1 MLYPQLNC
9 KRSII
14 SLDGFWKFAVD
25 YENNQEN
32 NWYKAIPEQYEIAV
46 PASWNEQHQDL
57 MNFFETGWYE
67 KEVFIPR
74 MMEGSLLHLR
84 IGAANYLA
92 KVWVNG
98 HFMGEHTGGH
108 LPFEF
113 EISHFINYNQ
123 KNKIVIAVDARF
135 LPDRLPPGNVEDEQI
150 IGFKGQ
156 YPNNYYDFFPYGGIE
171 RSVVIYSTDK
181 TYISQIKID
190 TEVIGRSGVIHY
202 HVNFNKI
209 VQGYLKT
216 VLNGVTSQ
224 NAVNNV
230 SSIQGSIKIDDA
242 ILWSPQNPYLYELEF
257 TLNEHDIEDHYIKM
271 VGIRTIEIQ
280 GTKLLLNGEEIFLR
294 GFGMHEDFPVL
305 GKGVNESIIIKDFNM
320 LKWMGANSIRTSHY
334 PYSEEFLDYA
344 DRKGL
349 LIIGETPFVDFVRS
363 HYKGDKI
370 LNQAKKVIG
379 EMIHRDYNHPCIIMW
394 SLANEG
400 DTFVAEADAFYKAL
414 YDYARSLDD
423 KRPISIVNCVD
434 IEGDVALKHF
444 DVICLNRY
452 YGWYEQAGRIDLG
465 CSILSSKL
473 DECYE
478 VFKKP
483 IMITEFGA
491 DAIQGIH
498 FDPPQ
503 QFSEEYQADMVTK
516 QYKIIESKK
525 YTIGAHIWCYADFKT
540 SQCPSRVVMNRK
552 GLLTRERQPKLAA
565 HAIRKLWKEKLVYI

>member
-1 MLYPQLNC
+1 MLYPQLNY

-14 SLDGFWKFAVD
+14 SLDGFWDFALD
-25 YENNQEN
+25 PENNQES
-32 NWYKAIPEQYEIAV
+32 NWYKSIPKQYEVAV

-57 MNFFETGWYE
+57 MNFFETGWYQ
-67 KEVFIPR
+67 KEFYIPQE
-74 MMEGSLLHLR
+74 MQGKLLHLR
-84 IGAANYLA
+84 IGSANYLS
-92 KVWVNG
+92 KVWING
-98 HFMGEHTGGH
+98 HYLGEHEGGH

-113 EISHFINYNQ
+113 EISEFIHYDQ
-123 KNKIVIAVDARF
+123 ENKVVIAVDARF

-171 RSVVIYSTDK
+171 RSVVIYATNQS
-181 TYISQIKID
+181 YMEQIKID
-190 TEVIGRSGVIHY
+190 TEVIGNSGVIHY
-202 HVNFNKI
+202 QVTFNKLVTGI
-209 VQGYLKT
+209 FKV
-216 VLNGVTSQ
+216 VLNKQSHQ
-224 NAVNNV
+224 SAINNV
-230 SSIQGSIKIDDA
+230 SSIQGSVKIDEA
-242 ILWSPQNPYLYELEF
+242 ILWSPKNPHLYELKF
-257 TLNEHDIEDHYIKM
+257 ILNEQEMEDHYIM
-271 VGIRTIEIQ
+271 MIGIRTIEIK

-305 GKGVNESIIIKDFNM
+305 GKGINEAVIIKDFNM

-344 DRKGL
+344 DRSGL

-370 LNQAKKVIG
+370 LSQAKKVIS
-379 EMIHRDYNHPCIIMW
+379 EMIYRDYNHPSIIMW

-400 DTFVAEADAFYKAL
+400 DTFVPEADAFYKAL
-414 YDYARSLDD
+414 YNHAKSLDGQ
-423 KRPISIVNCVD
+423 RPISIVNCVD
-434 IEGDVALKHF
+434 IKGDVALKHF

-465 CSILSSKL
+465 CSVLNLKL

-491 DAIQGIH
+491 DAVAGIH

-503 QFSEEYQADMVTK
+503 QFSEEYQSDMVTK
-516 QYKIIESKK
+516 QYEIIEGKP
-525 YTIGAHIWCYADFKT
+525 YTIGAHVWCYADFKT

-565 HAIRKLWKEKLVYI
+565 HAIRRLWKKE